1 MQDDKNKAETVLF
14 TTGRFL
20 NLDEISKLSGIG
32 SVGYLKELLDGLK
45 KDYETRNGALEI
57 ISQGEKWKINIRKEY
72 LHLTE
77 NLLTDAELDR
87 PTQETLAVIA
97 YKHPA
102 QQHEII
108 KIRGNK
114 AYDHIGILK
123 ELDFVTSEPSGRSRL
138 LKLTQKFYD
147 YFDVV
152 ADQLQAKL
160 KEAENKEVS
169 IEQKEVKTEENSANE
184 TAEENQEQQ
193 NEPVQEN
200 Q

>member
-97 YKHPA
+97 YKNPA

-152 ADQLQAKL
+152 ADQLKAKL
-160 KEAENKEVS
+160 KEAEN
-169 IEQKEVKTEENSANE
+169 KEVKTEENSANE